1 VCCYPIWQ
9 SARSKITVVHRLS
22 AENSMSQI
30 GMERGGQSIQKCRD
44 KFKEVLNL
52 LIEIASYQ
60 ASFVTLDE
68 KIKVTNRRVNA
79 LEHVVIPKFQS
90 IYAYID
96 QELDEQAKEDFYR
109 LKKVLDNKRR
119 LIQEE
124 DEQKKKLMAT
134 TDIDDDEKTQN
145 LLEEFDE
152 DVIF

>member
-1 VCCYPIWQ
+1 
-9 SARSKITVVHRLS
+9 
-22 AENSMSQI
+22 MSQI
-30 GMERGGQSIQKCRD
+30 GMERGGQSVQKCRD
-44 KFKEVLNL
+44 KFREVLVL
-52 LIEIASYQ
+52 LVEIASLQ

-79 LEHVVIPKFQS
+79 LEHIVIPRFQD
-90 IYAYID
+90 IYRYID

-124 DEQKKKLMAT
+124 EETKKKIMAT
-134 TDIDDDEKTQN
+134 TEIDLDEKTQN